1 MTFVWLMLTIA
12 VALVIVDVAV
22 RKLLGIKRAKLTDPK
37 GKKIDLLG
45 RIICVILAFIMYPA
59 FIETE
64 VLEMNYLFIILF
76 TVLFCFQAVVQ
87 YIYIKE
93 SKEFII
99 TLIMNVVFVVFL
111 FNINFLLNLYS

>member
-12 VALVIVDVAV
+12 VALIFIDVV
-22 RKLLGIKRAKLTDPK
+22 GRKLLGIKRAKLTDPK

-45 RIICVILAFIMYPA
+45 RVICVILAFVLYPT

-64 VLEMNYLFIILF
+64 VLEMNYLFIIFF
-76 TVLFCFQAVVQ
+76 TVLFCFQAIIQ

-99 TLIMNVVFVVFL
+99 TLLMNIVFVVFL
-111 FNINFLLNLYS
+111 FNIDALLKLYS

>member
-12 VALVIVDVAV
+12 VALVFVDVVV
-22 RKLLGIKRAKLTDPK
+22 RKFLGIKRAKLTDPK
-37 GKKIDLLG
+37 GKKIDMLG

-64 VLEMNYLFIILF
+64 VLEINYLFIILF
-76 TVLFCFQAVVQ
+76 TFLFCFQAIIQ

-99 TLIMNVVFVVFL
+99 TLLMNVVFVVFL